1 MSANRKA
8 VSTFLDIE
16 TAAKF
21 EALCA
26 SRGLSRY
33 KALEQAVKEW
43 MERYGEIKPLPTPP
57 IPPENN
63 RTRPAMP
70 L

>member
-1 MSANRKA
+1 MSSNRKA

-26 SRGLSRY
+26 SRGLSRSR
-33 KALEQAVKEW
+33 AIEQAVKEW
-43 MERYGEIKPLPTPP
+43 MERPKPS
-57 IPPENN
+57 
-63 RTRPAMP
+63 PAAP
-70 L
+70 QRE

>member
-8 VSTFLDIE
+8 VSSFLDIE

-33 KALEQAVKEW
+33 KAIEHAIKEW
-43 MERYGEIKPLPTPP
+43 MEKHGT
-57 IPPENN
+57 
-63 RTRPAMP
+63 
-70 L
+70 

>member
-8 VSTFLDIE
+8 VSSFLDIE
-16 TAAKF
+16 TAEKF

-33 KALEQAVKEW
+33 KAIEQAIKDW
-43 MERYGEIKPLPTPP
+43 MEKHG
-57 IPPENN
+57 
-63 RTRPAMP
+63 A
-70 L
+70 

>member
-26 SRGLSRY
+26 GRGLSRY
-33 KALEQAVKEW
+33 KAIEQAIKDW
-43 MERYGEIKPLPTPP
+43 MGK
-57 IPPENN
+57 NG
-63 RTRPAMP
+63 
-70 L
+70 